1 MDSLMHSVLSDT
13 TRIKRNQAVLDS
25 IRSGKLDPK
34 VYNDRIKGKPLKS
47 TSILK
52 AQAFKKEGALEKGAI
67 AISTGVALGATALWG
82 LGKVVGKVFKKKPGQ
97 ILNRVKA
104 KEFKRL
110 GKNTRSVGVNIPKI
124 ASIFDAE
131 SSNQHMYP
139 EAARLGKIQ
148 GGATGILPGAVLT
161 HFATEGSKNKHFR
174 LLAAVLGGLGGMAG
188 GAALGQR
195 IGGGPTSEETKE
207 MTTLKARAMNQ
218 YNKVANVKQM
228 GSLVDTGLSAE
239 AAAKA
244 AYPNATPEELAG
256 HVVAYKAKKKRG
268 KLYVDK
274 VVLKKAELLQK
285 AANKVNFSKVSNAAL
300 GYRGALPGAG
310 AIGAGAGAIAGAAK
324 AYTGGTKQ
332 PGQVGPVPPSP
343 TGGGGHKI

>member
-1 MDSLMHSVLSDT
+1 MANFNVGDTIKDTNPRCTHYGAIGKVVKINGGGTTTFVVSNKGDTYDKGDKLTKTNNQLKKEAEDKSPYVKIKALPDGKPMVVQTPMDSLMHSVLSDT

-52 AQAFKKEGALEKGAI
+52 AQALKKEGAFEKDGI
-67 AISTGVALGATALWG
+67 AISAGIALAAAGVYG
-82 LGKVVGKVFKKKPGQ
+82 VGKIVSKIFRKKPGQ
-97 ILNRVKA
+97 IMNQVKA

-124 ASIFDAE
+124 
-131 SSNQHMYP
+131 
-139 EAARLGKIQ
+139 
-148 GGATGILPGAVLT
+148 
-161 HFATEGSKNKHFR
+161 
-174 LLAAVLGGLGGMAG
+174 
-188 GAALGQR
+188 
-195 IGGGPTSEETKE
+195 
-207 MTTLKARAMNQ
+207 
-218 YNKVANVKQM
+218 ANVKQM

-285 AANKVNFSKVSNAAL
+285 AASKVNFSKVSNAAL
-300 GYRGALPGAG
+300 GYSGALPGVG
-310 AIGAGAGAIAGAAK
+310 AAVAAAGAGAVAGAAT
-324 AYTGGTKQ
+324 AYAGGTKQ
-332 PGQVGPVPPSP
+332 PGQVGSVPPSTSP
-343 TGGGGHKI
+343 TGGGGNKI